1 MVAVLFDMDGVVI
14 DSETA
19 WTRAK
24 RAEIFP
30 RVVPDADVD
39 PGEVTGMY
47 YEEIYDYL
55 AEHYNVAVDRETC
68 LDLFEQAG
76 RDIYGGEATLMD
88 GFEALLADI
97 DNGGAQVALVTS
109 SPHRW
114 IDLVV
119 DQFGLKDA
127 FDAVVSGTDVDAGKP
142 APDIYQ
148 LAAREL
154 GEDPAGC
161 IAVEDS
167 TNGARSATAAGTFC
181 VGYTG
186 VHDELDR
193 SIPDVIASDPKQL
206 RAVLLERIDEA
217 H

>member
-1 MVAVLFDMDGVVI
+1 MVAILFDMDGVVI

-19 WTRAK
+19 WSRKK
-24 RAEIFP
+24 REVILP

-55 AEHYNVAVDRETC
+55 AEHYDVAVTREEC
-68 LDLFEQAG
+68 NSLFERAG
-76 RDIYGGEATLMD
+76 QDIYGGEATLMD
-88 GFEALLADI
+88 GFPDLLEDLTDA
-97 DNGGAQVALVTS
+97 GVAVALVTS

-114 IDLVV
+114 IDLIL
-119 DQFGLKDA
+119 DQFDLEDA
-127 FDAVVSGTDVDAGKP
+127 FDAIISGTEVEAGKP

-148 LAAREL
+148 LAASEVS
-154 GEDPAGC
+154 EDPTDC

-167 TNGARSATAAGTFC
+167 TNGSRAATAAGTFC

-186 VHDELDR
+186 VHDEIDH
-193 SIPDVIASDPKQL
+193 SIPDVIASDPEEL
-206 RAVLLERIDEA
+206 RLLLFERIDQL
-217 H
+217 